1 MQDFETIYTL
11 YSPQIFRVCMG
22 YVNDSEQAKDLT
34 QETFISVWKNLSSF
48 RNESKISTWIYRI
61 ATNNCLRALEIGKR
75 MVKTELPLHLPDIVD
90 ERPEEKLRFLYR
102 AISELEETERIIIS
116 LLLEDL
122 PQGEIADIVGL
133 NPGTVRGRIHRIKKK
148 LATKFRAHGQFE

>member
-22 YVNDSEQAKDLT
+22 YVNDSAQAKDLT
-34 QETFISVWKNLSSF
+34 QETFISVWKNLGSF
-48 RNESKISTWIYRI
+48 RHESKISTWIYRI
-61 ATNNCLRALEIGKR
+61 ATNNCLRAIEISKR
-75 MVKTELPLHLPDIVD
+75 MVKTELPVHLPDMP
-90 ERPEEKLRFLYR
+90 EESPEEKLQFLYR

-133 NPGTVRGRIHRIKKK
+133 SAVNVRVKIHRIKEK
-148 LATKFRAHGQFE
+148 LAIKFREHGQFE

>member
-22 YVNDSEQAKDLT
+22 YVNDREQARDLT
-34 QETFISVWKNLSSF
+34 QETFISVWKNLGSF
-48 RNESKISTWIYRI
+48 RHESKISTWIYRI
-61 ATNNCLRALEIGKR
+61 ATNNCLRALEVGKR
-75 MVKTELPLHLPDIVD
+75 MVKTELPMHLPDLA
-90 ERPEEKLRFLYR
+90 EESPEEKLQFLYR

-122 PQGEIADIVGL
+122 PQSEIADIVGL
-133 NPGTVRGRIHRIKKK
+133 SAVNVRVKIHRIKEE
-148 LATKFRAHGQFE
+148 LAIKFREHGQFE

>member
-34 QETFISVWKNLSSF
+34 QETFISVWKNLGSF
-48 RNESKISTWIYRI
+48 RHKSKISTWIYRI
-61 ATNNCLRALEIGKR
+61 ATNNCLRAVEVGKR
-75 MVKTELPLHLPDIVD
+75 MVKTELPLHLPDLP
-90 ERPEEKLRFLYR
+90 EESSEEKLRFLYR
-102 AISELEETERIIIS
+102 AIYELEETERIIIS

-122 PQGEIADIVGL
+122 PQAEIADIVGL
-133 NPGTVRGRIHRIKKK
+133 NPGTVRVKIHRIKEK
-148 LATKFRAHGQFE
+148 LATKFRENGQFE